1 MKIDSS
7 YIGKRVYIRLRVGGS
22 YTGVIQSAGSTLSL
36 LLDDKRQVMIQSSMI
51 ASMQILGDVKNE

>member
-1 MKIDSS
+1 MKIDSE

-22 YTGVIQSAGSTLSL
+22 YTGLIQNVGSTVSL

>member
-1 MKIDSS
+1 MKIDNE

-22 YTGVIQSAGSTLSL
+22 YTGVIQSAGSTVS

-51 ASMQILGDVKNE
+51 ASMQILGDVKNDI

>member
-22 YTGVIQSAGSTLSL
+22 YTGVIQSAGSTVSL

>member
-1 MKIDSS
+1 MKIDSE

-22 YTGVIQSAGSTLSL
+22 YTGIIQSAGSTVSL

-51 ASMQILGDVKNE
+51 ASMQIMESAKDE

>member
-1 MKIDSS
+1 MKIDSE

-22 YTGVIQSAGSTLSL
+22 YTGLIQNVGSTVFL